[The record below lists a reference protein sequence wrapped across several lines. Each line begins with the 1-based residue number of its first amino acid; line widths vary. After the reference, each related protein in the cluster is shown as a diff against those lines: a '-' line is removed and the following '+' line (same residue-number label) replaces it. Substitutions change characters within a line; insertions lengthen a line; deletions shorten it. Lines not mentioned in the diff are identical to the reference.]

1 MKSRLEK
8 NKKKINEIDKE
19 KRQKKAKIIIKITSI
34 ILVSIFSLLCF
45 SMFIGAKYLV
55 EKEVKIT
62 NDKLPNSFHGL
73 KIVQFSDLLYPSFN
87 EKDLDNLKNKI
98 NELKP
103 DIIVFTG
110 NIKRIDYELTKNDIS
125 ILSKFFNSLE
135 SSMNKY
141 AVYGTNDKNF
151 LDILEN
157 SFIILDNKESIIYNK
172 EIENIKIIGFNSNN
186 VDTSKISDGSNYNIC
201 LINDPDNINK
211 IKDKLN
217 NIKIS
222 EEDFNRKKKVLISN
236 EVFAYENAEAVGDI
250 IIDNIIYNKHLEDNP
265 IEIIDSLNMEE
276 FLELLKKIDINNTS
290 LVILKK

>member
-1 MKSRLEK
+1 MNSRLEK

-34 ILVSIFSLLCF
+34 VLVSIFSLLCF

-55 EKEVKIT
+55 VKEVKIT
-62 NDKLPNSFHGL
+62 NDKLPNSFHGI

-110 NIKRIDYELTKNDIS
+110 NIKRKDYELTKNDIS

-172 EIENIKIIGFNSNN
+172 EIDNIKIIGFNSNN

-211 IKDKLN
+211 IKDVCDLTLAGN
-217 NIKIS
+217 TLGGEIKIPFYKGLLTNNKYYKDYYK
-222 EEDFNRKKKVLISN
+222 EYNMYISN
-236 EVFAYENAEAVGDI
+236 GIGNNYKVRLFNQPSISLYRL
-250 IIDNIIYNKHLEDNP
+250 NKY
-265 IEIIDSLNMEE
+265 
-276 FLELLKKIDINNTS
+276 
-290 LVILKK
+290 

>member
-8 NKKKINEIDKE
+8 NKKKINEINKE

-55 EKEVKIT
+55 VKEVKIT

-201 LINDPDNINK
+201 LINNPDNINK
-211 IKDKLN
+211 IKDVCDLTLAGN
-217 NIKIS
+217 TLGGEIKIPFYKGLLTNNKYYKDYYK
-222 EEDFNRKKKVLISN
+222 EYNMYISN
-236 EVFAYENAEAVGDI
+236 GIGNNYKVRLFNQPSISLYRL
-250 IIDNIIYNKHLEDNP
+250 NKY
-265 IEIIDSLNMEE
+265 
-276 FLELLKKIDINNTS
+276 
-290 LVILKK
+290 

>member
-55 EKEVKIT
+55 VKEVKIT

-201 LINDPDNINK
+201 LINNPDNINK
-211 IKDKLN
+211 IKDVCDLTLAGN
-217 NIKIS
+217 TLGGEIKIPFYKGLLTNNKYYKDYYK
-222 EEDFNRKKKVLISN
+222 EYNMYISN
-236 EVFAYENAEAVGDI
+236 GIGNNYKVRLFNQPSISLYRL
-250 IIDNIIYNKHLEDNP
+250 NKY
-265 IEIIDSLNMEE
+265 
-276 FLELLKKIDINNTS
+276 
-290 LVILKK
+290 

>member
-55 EKEVKIT
+55 VKEVKIT
-62 NDKLPNSFHGL
+62 NDKLPNSFHGI

-157 SFIILDNKESIIYNK
+157 SFTILDNKESIIYNK

-186 VDTSKISDGSNYNIC
+186 VDTSKINDISNYNIC
-201 LINDPDNINK
+201 LINDPDNIKK
-211 IKDKLN
+211 IKDICDLTLAGN
-217 NIKIS
+217 TLGGEIKIPFYKGILTNNKYYKDYYK
-222 EEDFNRKKKVLISN
+222 EYNMYISN
-236 EVFAYENAEAVGDI
+236 GIGNNYKVRLFNQPSISLYRL
-250 IIDNIIYNKHLEDNP
+250 NKY
-265 IEIIDSLNMEE
+265 
-276 FLELLKKIDINNTS
+276 
-290 LVILKK
+290 

>member
-34 ILVSIFSLLCF
+34 ILVSIFSILCF

-55 EKEVKIT
+55 VKEVKIT

-211 IKDKLN
+211 IKDVCDLTLAGN
-217 NIKIS
+217 TLGGEIKIPFYKGLLTNNKYYK
-222 EEDFNRKKKVLISN
+222 EYYKEYNMYISN
-236 EVFAYENAEAVGDI
+236 GIGNNYKVRLFNQPSISLYRL
-250 IIDNIIYNKHLEDNP
+250 NKY
-265 IEIIDSLNMEE
+265 
-276 FLELLKKIDINNTS
+276 
-290 LVILKK
+290 

>member
-55 EKEVKIT
+55 VKEIKIT
-62 NDKLPNSFHGL
+62 NDKLPSSFHGL

-157 SFIILDNKESIIYNK
+157 SFVILDNKESIIYNK
-172 EIENIKIIGFNSNN
+172 EIDNIKIIGFNSSN
-186 VDTSKISDGSNYNIC
+186 VDTSKISNESNYNIC

-211 IKDKLN
+211 IKDVCNLTLAGN
-217 NIKIS
+217 TLGGEIKIP
-222 EEDFNRKKKVLISN
+222 FYKGVLTNNKYYKDYYKEYNMYISN
-236 EVFAYENAEAVGDI
+236 GIGNNYKVRLFNQPSISLYRL
-250 IIDNIIYNKHLEDNP
+250 NKY
-265 IEIIDSLNMEE
+265 
-276 FLELLKKIDINNTS
+276 
-290 LVILKK
+290 

>member
-34 ILVSIFSLLCF
+34 VLVSIFSLLCF

-55 EKEVKIT
+55 VKEVKIT
-62 NDKLPNSFHGL
+62 NDKLPNSFHGI

-110 NIKRIDYELTKNDIS
+110 NIKRKDYELTKNDIS

-172 EIENIKIIGFNSNN
+172 EIDNIKIIGFNSNN

-211 IKDKLN
+211 IKDVCDLTLAGN
-217 NIKIS
+217 TLGGEIKIPFYKGLLTNNKYYKDYYK
-222 EEDFNRKKKVLISN
+222 EYNMYISN
-236 EVFAYENAEAVGDI
+236 GIGNNYKVRLFNQPSISLYRL
-250 IIDNIIYNKHLEDNP
+250 NKY
-265 IEIIDSLNMEE
+265 
-276 FLELLKKIDINNTS
+276 
-290 LVILKK
+290 

>member
-55 EKEVKIT
+55 VKEIKIT
-62 NDKLPNSFHGL
+62 NDKLPSSFHGL

-157 SFIILDNKESIIYNK
+157 SFVILDNKESIIYNK
-172 EIENIKIIGFNSNN
+172 EIDNIKIIGFNSSN
-186 VDTSKISDGSNYNIC
+186 VDTSKISNESNYNIC

-211 IKDKLN
+211 IKDVCNLTLAGN
-217 NIKIS
+217 TLGGEIKIP
-222 EEDFNRKKKVLISN
+222 FYKGVLTNNKYYKNYYKEYNMYISN
-236 EVFAYENAEAVGDI
+236 GIGNNYKVRLFNQPSISLYRL
-250 IIDNIIYNKHLEDNP
+250 NKY
-265 IEIIDSLNMEE
+265 
-276 FLELLKKIDINNTS
+276 
-290 LVILKK
+290 

>member
-55 EKEVKIT
+55 VKEVKIT

-73 KIVQFSDLLYPSFN
+73 KMVQFSDLLYPSFN

-201 LINDPDNINK
+201 LINNPDNINK
-211 IKDKLN
+211 IKDVCDLTLAGN
-217 NIKIS
+217 TLGGEIKIPFYKGLLTNNKYYK
-222 EEDFNRKKKVLISN
+222 EYYKGYNMYISN
-236 EVFAYENAEAVGDI
+236 GIGNNYKVRLFNQPSISLYRL
-250 IIDNIIYNKHLEDNP
+250 NKY
-265 IEIIDSLNMEE
+265 
-276 FLELLKKIDINNTS
+276 
-290 LVILKK
+290 

>member
-55 EKEVKIT
+55 VKEVKIT
-62 NDKLPNSFHGL
+62 NDKLPNSFHGI

-201 LINDPDNINK
+201 LINNPDNINK
-211 IKDKLN
+211 IKDVCDLTLAGN
-217 NIKIS
+217 TLGGEIKIPFYKGLLTNNKYYK
-222 EEDFNRKKKVLISN
+222 EYYKEYNMYISN
-236 EVFAYENAEAVGDI
+236 GIGNNYKVRLFNQPSISLYRL
-250 IIDNIIYNKHLEDNP
+250 NKY
-265 IEIIDSLNMEE
+265 
-276 FLELLKKIDINNTS
+276 
-290 LVILKK
+290 

>member
-55 EKEVKIT
+55 VKEVKIT

-186 VDTSKISDGSNYNIC
+186 VDTSKISDGINYNIC
-201 LINDPDNINK
+201 LINNPDNINK
-211 IKDKLN
+211 IKDVCDLTLAGN
-217 NIKIS
+217 TLGGEIKIPFYKGLLTNNKYYKDYYK
-222 EEDFNRKKKVLISN
+222 EYNMYISN
-236 EVFAYENAEAVGDI
+236 GIGNNYKVRLFNQPSISLYRL
-250 IIDNIIYNKHLEDNP
+250 NKY
-265 IEIIDSLNMEE
+265 
-276 FLELLKKIDINNTS
+276 
-290 LVILKK
+290 

>member
-55 EKEVKIT
+55 VKEVKIT

-201 LINDPDNINK
+201 LINNPDNINK
-211 IKDKLN
+211 IKDVCYLTLAGN
-217 NIKIS
+217 TLGGEIKIPFYKGLLTNNKYYKDYYK
-222 EEDFNRKKKVLISN
+222 EYNMYISN
-236 EVFAYENAEAVGDI
+236 GIGNNYKVRLFNQPSISLYRL
-250 IIDNIIYNKHLEDNP
+250 NKY
-265 IEIIDSLNMEE
+265 
-276 FLELLKKIDINNTS
+276 
-290 LVILKK
+290 

>member
-1 MKSRLEK
+1 MNSRLEK

-55 EKEVKIT
+55 VKEVKIT
-62 NDKLPNSFHGL
+62 NDKLPNSFHGI

-157 SFIILDNKESIIYNK
+157 SFTILDNKESIIYNK

-211 IKDKLN
+211 IKDVCDLTLAGN
-217 NIKIS
+217 TLGGEIKIP
-222 EEDFNRKKKVLISN
+222 FYKGVLTNNKYYKDYYKEYNMYISN
-236 EVFAYENAEAVGDI
+236 GIGNNYKVRLFNQPSISLYRL
-250 IIDNIIYNKHLEDNP
+250 NKY
-265 IEIIDSLNMEE
+265 
-276 FLELLKKIDINNTS
+276 
-290 LVILKK
+290 

>member
-55 EKEVKIT
+55 VKEVKIT

-73 KIVQFSDLLYPSFN
+73 KMVQFSDLLYPSFN

-201 LINDPDNINK
+201 LINNPDNINK
-211 IKDKLN
+211 IKDVCDLTLAGN
-217 NIKIS
+217 TLGGEIKIPFYKGILTNNKYYKDYYK
-222 EEDFNRKKKVLISN
+222 EYNMYISN
-236 EVFAYENAEAVGDI
+236 GIGNNYKVRLFNQPSISLYRL
-250 IIDNIIYNKHLEDNP
+250 NKY
-265 IEIIDSLNMEE
+265 
-276 FLELLKKIDINNTS
+276 
-290 LVILKK
+290 

>member
-34 ILVSIFSLLCF
+34 ILVSIFSILCF

-55 EKEVKIT
+55 VKEVKIT

-201 LINDPDNINK
+201 LINNPDNINK
-211 IKDKLN
+211 IKAVCDLTLAGN
-217 NIKIS
+217 TLGGEIKIPFYKGLLTNNKYYK
-222 EEDFNRKKKVLISN
+222 EYYKEYNMYISN
-236 EVFAYENAEAVGDI
+236 GIGNNYKVRLFNQPSISLYRL
-250 IIDNIIYNKHLEDNP
+250 NKY
-265 IEIIDSLNMEE
+265 
-276 FLELLKKIDINNTS
+276 
-290 LVILKK
+290 

>member
-55 EKEVKIT
+55 VKEVKIT

-201 LINDPDNINK
+201 LINNPDNINK
-211 IKDKLN
+211 IKDVCDLTLAGN
-217 NIKIS
+217 TLGGEIKIPFYKGILTNNKYYKDYYK
-222 EEDFNRKKKVLISN
+222 EYNMYISN
-236 EVFAYENAEAVGDI
+236 GIGNNYKVRLFNQPSISLYRL
-250 IIDNIIYNKHLEDNP
+250 NKY
-265 IEIIDSLNMEE
+265 
-276 FLELLKKIDINNTS
+276 
-290 LVILKK
+290 

>member
-55 EKEVKIT
+55 VKEVKIT
-62 NDKLPNSFHGL
+62 NDKLPNSFHGI

-157 SFIILDNKESIIYNK
+157 SFTILDNKESIIYNK

-201 LINDPDNINK
+201 LINNPDNINK
-211 IKDKLN
+211 IKDVCDLTLAGN
-217 NIKIS
+217 TLGGEIKIPFYKGILTNNKYYKDYYK
-222 EEDFNRKKKVLISN
+222 EYNMYISN
-236 EVFAYENAEAVGDI
+236 GIGNNYKVRLFNQPSISLYRL
-250 IIDNIIYNKHLEDNP
+250 NKY
-265 IEIIDSLNMEE
+265 
-276 FLELLKKIDINNTS
+276 
-290 LVILKK
+290 

>member
-34 ILVSIFSLLCF
+34 ILVSIFSILCF

-55 EKEVKIT
+55 VKEVKIT

-172 EIENIKIIGFNSNN
+172 EIDNIKIIGFNSNN
-186 VDTSKISDGSNYNIC
+186 VDTSKINDISNYNIC
-201 LINDPDNINK
+201 LINNPDNIKK
-211 IKDKLN
+211 IKDVCDLTLAGN
-217 NIKIS
+217 TLGGEIKIP
-222 EEDFNRKKKVLISN
+222 FYKGVLTNNKYYKDYYKEYNMYISN
-236 EVFAYENAEAVGDI
+236 GIGNNYKVRLFNQPSISLYRL
-250 IIDNIIYNKHLEDNP
+250 NKY
-265 IEIIDSLNMEE
+265 
-276 FLELLKKIDINNTS
+276 
-290 LVILKK
+290 

>member
-34 ILVSIFSLLCF
+34 ILVSIFSILCF

-55 EKEVKIT
+55 VKEVKIT

-201 LINDPDNINK
+201 LINNPDNINK
-211 IKDKLN
+211 IKDVCDLTLAGN
-217 NIKIS
+217 TLGGEIKIPFYKGLLTNNKYYKDYYK
-222 EEDFNRKKKVLISN
+222 EYNMYISN
-236 EVFAYENAEAVGDI
+236 GIGNNYKVRLFNQPSISLYRL
-250 IIDNIIYNKHLEDNP
+250 NKY
-265 IEIIDSLNMEE
+265 
-276 FLELLKKIDINNTS
+276 
-290 LVILKK
+290 

>member
-34 ILVSIFSLLCF
+34 ILVSIFSILCF

-62 NDKLPNSFHGL
+62 NDKLPNSFHGI

-110 NIKRIDYELTKNDIS
+110 NVKRLDYELTKNDIS

-135 SSMNKY
+135 SSINKY

-201 LINDPDNINK
+201 LINNPDNINK
-211 IKDKLN
+211 IKDVCDLTLAGN
-217 NIKIS
+217 TLGGEIKIPFYKGILTNNKYYKDYYQ
-222 EEDFNRKKKVLISN
+222 EYNMYISN
-236 EVFAYENAEAVGDI
+236 GIGNNYKVRLFNQPSISLYRL
-250 IIDNIIYNKHLEDNP
+250 NKY
-265 IEIIDSLNMEE
+265 
-276 FLELLKKIDINNTS
+276 
-290 LVILKK
+290 

>member
-55 EKEVKIT
+55 VKEVKIT

-141 AVYGTNDKNF
+141 SVYGTNDKNF

-201 LINDPDNINK
+201 LINNPDNINK
-211 IKDKLN
+211 IKDVCDLTLAGN
-217 NIKIS
+217 TLGGEIKIPFYKGLLTNNKYYKDYYK
-222 EEDFNRKKKVLISN
+222 EYNMYISN
-236 EVFAYENAEAVGDI
+236 GIGNNYKVRLFNQPSISLYRL
-250 IIDNIIYNKHLEDNP
+250 NKY
-265 IEIIDSLNMEE
+265 
-276 FLELLKKIDINNTS
+276 
-290 LVILKK
+290 

>member
-55 EKEVKIT
+55 VNEVKIT

-201 LINDPDNINK
+201 LINNPDNINK
-211 IKDKLN
+211 IKDVCDLTLAGN
-217 NIKIS
+217 TLGGEIKIPFYKGLLTNNKYYKDYYK
-222 EEDFNRKKKVLISN
+222 EYNMYISN
-236 EVFAYENAEAVGDI
+236 GIGNNYKVRLFNQPSISLYRL
-250 IIDNIIYNKHLEDNP
+250 NKY
-265 IEIIDSLNMEE
+265 
-276 FLELLKKIDINNTS
+276 
-290 LVILKK
+290 

>member
-34 ILVSIFSLLCF
+34 ILVSIFSILCF

-55 EKEVKIT
+55 VKEVKIT

-201 LINDPDNINK
+201 LINNPDNINK
-211 IKDKLN
+211 IKDVCDLTLAGN
-217 NIKIS
+217 TLGGEIKIPFYKGLLTNNKYYK
-222 EEDFNRKKKVLISN
+222 EYYKEYNMYISN
-236 EVFAYENAEAVGDI
+236 GIGNNYKVRLFNQPSISLYRL
-250 IIDNIIYNKHLEDNP
+250 NKY
-265 IEIIDSLNMEE
+265 
-276 FLELLKKIDINNTS
+276 
-290 LVILKK
+290 

>member
-55 EKEVKIT
+55 VKEVKIT

-157 SFIILDNKESIIYNK
+157 SFTILDNKESIIYNK

-201 LINDPDNINK
+201 LINNPDNINK
-211 IKDKLN
+211 IKDVCDLTLAGN
-217 NIKIS
+217 TLGGEIKIPFYKGILTNNKYYKDYYK
-222 EEDFNRKKKVLISN
+222 EYNMYISN
-236 EVFAYENAEAVGDI
+236 GIGNNYKVRLFNQPSISLYRL
-250 IIDNIIYNKHLEDNP
+250 NKY
-265 IEIIDSLNMEE
+265 
-276 FLELLKKIDINNTS
+276 
-290 LVILKK
+290 

>member
-55 EKEVKIT
+55 VKEIKIT
-62 NDKLPNSFHGL
+62 NDKLPSSFHGL

-110 NIKRIDYELTKNDIS
+110 NIKRKDYELTKNDIS
-125 ILSKFFNSLE
+125 ILSNFFNSLE

-157 SFIILDNKESIIYNK
+157 SFVILDNKESIIYNK
-172 EIENIKIIGFNSNN
+172 EIDNIKIIGFNSSN
-186 VDTSKISDGSNYNIC
+186 VDTSKISNESNYNIC

-211 IKDKLN
+211 IKDVCNLTLAGN
-217 NIKIS
+217 TLGGEIKIPFYKGLLTNNKYYKDYYK
-222 EEDFNRKKKVLISN
+222 EYNMYISN
-236 EVFAYENAEAVGDI
+236 GIGNNYKVRLFNQPSISLYRL
-250 IIDNIIYNKHLEDNP
+250 NKY
-265 IEIIDSLNMEE
+265 
-276 FLELLKKIDINNTS
+276 
-290 LVILKK
+290 

>member
-211 IKDKLN
+211 IKDVCDLTLAGN
-217 NIKIS
+217 TLGGEIKIPFYKGLLTNNKYYKDYYK
-222 EEDFNRKKKVLISN
+222 EYNMYISN
-236 EVFAYENAEAVGDI
+236 GIGNNYKVRLFNQPSISLYRL
-250 IIDNIIYNKHLEDNP
+250 NKY
-265 IEIIDSLNMEE
+265 
-276 FLELLKKIDINNTS
+276 
-290 LVILKK
+290 

>member
-1 MKSRLEK
+1 MNSRLEK

-55 EKEVKIT
+55 VKEVKIT
-62 NDKLPNSFHGL
+62 NDKLPNSFHGI

-110 NIKRIDYELTKNDIS
+110 NIKRKDYELTKNDIS

-172 EIENIKIIGFNSNN
+172 EIDNIKIIGFNSNN

-211 IKDKLN
+211 IKDVCDLTLAGN
-217 NIKIS
+217 TLGGEIKIPFYKGLLTNNKYYKDYYK
-222 EEDFNRKKKVLISN
+222 EYNMYISN
-236 EVFAYENAEAVGDI
+236 GIGNNYKVRLFNQPSISLYRL
-250 IIDNIIYNKHLEDNP
+250 NKY
-265 IEIIDSLNMEE
+265 
-276 FLELLKKIDINNTS
+276 
-290 LVILKK
+290 

>member
-55 EKEVKIT
+55 VKEVKIT

-98 NELKP
+98 NELNP

-172 EIENIKIIGFNSNN
+172 
-186 VDTSKISDGSNYNIC
+186 
-201 LINDPDNINK
+201 
-211 IKDKLN
+211 
-217 NIKIS
+217 
-222 EEDFNRKKKVLISN
+222 
-236 EVFAYENAEAVGDI
+236 
-250 IIDNIIYNKHLEDNP
+250 
-265 IEIIDSLNMEE
+265 
-276 FLELLKKIDINNTS
+276 
-290 LVILKK
+290 

>member
-34 ILVSIFSLLCF
+34 ILVSIFSILCF

-55 EKEVKIT
+55 VKEVKIT

-73 KIVQFSDLLYPSFN
+73 KMVQFSDLLYPSFN

-201 LINDPDNINK
+201 LINNPDNINK
-211 IKDKLN
+211 IKDVCDLTLAGN
-217 NIKIS
+217 TLGGEIKIPFYKGLLTNNKYYK
-222 EEDFNRKKKVLISN
+222 EYYKEYNMYISN
-236 EVFAYENAEAVGDI
+236 GIGNNYKVRLFNQPSISLYRL
-250 IIDNIIYNKHLEDNP
+250 NKY
-265 IEIIDSLNMEE
+265 
-276 FLELLKKIDINNTS
+276 
-290 LVILKK
+290 

>member
-34 ILVSIFSLLCF
+34 VLVSIFSLLCF

-55 EKEVKIT
+55 VKEVKIT

-172 EIENIKIIGFNSNN
+172 EIENIKIIGFNSNY

-201 LINDPDNINK
+201 LINNPDNINK
-211 IKDKLN
+211 IKDVCDLTLAGN
-217 NIKIS
+217 TLGGEIKIPFYKGILTNNKYYKDYYK
-222 EEDFNRKKKVLISN
+222 EYNMYISN
-236 EVFAYENAEAVGDI
+236 GIGNNYKVRLFNQPSISLYRL
-250 IIDNIIYNKHLEDNP
+250 NKY
-265 IEIIDSLNMEE
+265 
-276 FLELLKKIDINNTS
+276 
-290 LVILKK
+290 

>member
-1 MKSRLEK
+1 MKARLEK

-55 EKEVKIT
+55 VKEVKIT

-201 LINDPDNINK
+201 LINNPDNINK
-211 IKDKLN
+211 IKDVCDLTLAGN
-217 NIKIS
+217 TLGGEIKIPFYKGLLTNNKYYK
-222 EEDFNRKKKVLISN
+222 EYYKEYNMYISN
-236 EVFAYENAEAVGDI
+236 GIGNNYKVRLFNQPSISLYRL
-250 IIDNIIYNKHLEDNP
+250 NKY
-265 IEIIDSLNMEE
+265 
-276 FLELLKKIDINNTS
+276 
-290 LVILKK
+290 

>member
-55 EKEVKIT
+55 VKEVKIT

-157 SFIILDNKESIIYNK
+157 SFTILDNKESIIYNK

-201 LINDPDNINK
+201 LINNPDNINK
-211 IKDKLN
+211 IKDVCDLTLAGN
-217 NIKIS
+217 TLGGEIKIPFYKGILTNNKYYKDYYK
-222 EEDFNRKKKVLISN
+222 EYNMYISN
-236 EVFAYENAEAVGDI
+236 GIGNNYKVRLFNQPSISLDRL
-250 IIDNIIYNKHLEDNP
+250 NKY
-265 IEIIDSLNMEE
+265 
-276 FLELLKKIDINNTS
+276 
-290 LVILKK
+290 